1 MESQFHSQWSLT
13 NSTVHA
19 DTLPEAW
26 KQKLSSGPCLE
37 GTLVLTF
44 EPGCVGLFAILG
56 ISVKQIMKLES
67 EDKVSSFPL
76 PAPPSLCWPRATPP
90 AGQRAR
96 WELPGENGPQ
106 QPSPEQEWGVESTQ
120 VPERDSSEF
129 QRASGL
135 GWRLLE
141 RKSRKWGAGEGQ
153 GLGRQ
158 RTMEDG
164 SPQGDTHRTNYPAGK
179 RTQELPRPAS
189 PPRLRVPGLGQ
200 LTCNSGSGPGIV
212 PAFHACLPFESQEQ
226 GGWPS

>member
-1 MESQFHSQWSLT
+1 MQSKFHSQWSLT

-37 GTLVLTF
+37 GTLVPAF
-44 EPGCVGLFAILG
+44 EPGCVGLFSILG

-76 PAPPSLCWPRATPP
+76 PTPPSLCWPRAIPP

-96 WELPGENGPQ
+96 WEFPGENGPQ
-106 QPSPEQEWGVESTQ
+106 QPSPEQEWGVESAQ

-153 GLGRQ
+153 GPGRQ

-164 SPQGDTHRTNYPAGK
+164 SPQGRHPQNKLSCRQETTGAAETGFAAPTQGAWAGSADL
-179 RTQELPRPAS
+179 Q
-189 PPRLRVPGLGQ
+189 
-200 LTCNSGSGPGIV
+200 PGIWTWHCSCI
-212 PAFHACLPFESQEQ
+212 PHLLAI
-226 GGWPS
+226 

>member
-1 MESQFHSQWSLT
+1 MQSQFHSQWSPT

-56 ISVKQIMKLES
+56 ICVKQIMKLEF

-76 PAPPSLCWPRATPP
+76 PAPPSLCRPRATPP
-90 AGQRAR
+90 ARQRAR
-96 WELPGENGPQ
+96 WELPGENGP
-106 QPSPEQEWGVESTQ
+106 PATFPGAGVGIERTE
-120 VPERDSSEF
+120 VPERYSSKF
-129 QRASGL
+129 QRAFWL

-153 GLGRQ
+153 GPGRQ

-164 SPQGDTHRTNYPAGK
+164 SPQGRHAQSKLPCRQETTGAAETGFTAPTQGAG
-179 RTQELPRPAS
+179 A
-189 PPRLRVPGLGQ
+189 
-200 LTCNSGSGPGIV
+200 GSADLQPGIWAWHCSCV
-212 PAFHACLPFESQEQ
+212 
-226 GGWPS
+226 

>member
-76 PAPPSLCWPRATPP
+76 PAPPSLFWPRATPP
-90 AGQRAR
+90 AGQRAK

-120 VPERDSSEF
+120 VPERDFRVSKGFLAGMET
-129 QRASGL
+129 SGK
-135 GWRLLE
+135 E
-141 RKSRKWGAGEGQ
+141 K
-153 GLGRQ
+153 
-158 RTMEDG
+158 
-164 SPQGDTHRTNYPAGK
+164 
-179 RTQELPRPAS
+179 
-189 PPRLRVPGLGQ
+189 
-200 LTCNSGSGPGIV
+200 
-212 PAFHACLPFESQEQ
+212 
-226 GGWPS
+226 